1 MLDDMEQWCTEE
13 QEEIY
18 TSKNIFF
25 NRKLQNDFYKA
36 VVEELN
42 DLKEQWAHWEPEKII
57 KSHNTESL
65 FSIKPGQTPITI
77 VLSWIKS
84 DFHYSSAFT
93 MFHWSDTFKQVWEN
107 IDSVDEFI
115 KVQRNKLKKIVDLL

>member
-1 MLDDMEQWCTEE
+1 MLDDMEQWYTEE
-13 QEEIY
+13 QKEIC

-25 NRKLQNDFYKA
+25 NGKLQTDFYKA
-36 VVEELN
+36 VVEELS
-42 DLKEQWAHWEPEKII
+42 DLKEQWAHWEPEKPN
-57 KSHNTESL
+57 KSHITKSS
-65 FSIKPGQTPITI
+65 FSIKPGQTPISI
-77 VLSWIKS
+77 VLSWVKS
-84 DFHYSSAFT
+84 DFHYSSTFT